1 MAGQKKNN
9 GAMYAD
15 PVQNGSL
22 SLVNKWLLDDWS
34 TLSGC
39 HFWTGSR

>member
-9 GAMYAD
+9 GAMD

-22 SLVNKWLLDDWS
+22 SLVNKCLLDDWS
-34 TLSGC
+34 TLRGC
-39 HFWTGSR
+39 HLWTGSS